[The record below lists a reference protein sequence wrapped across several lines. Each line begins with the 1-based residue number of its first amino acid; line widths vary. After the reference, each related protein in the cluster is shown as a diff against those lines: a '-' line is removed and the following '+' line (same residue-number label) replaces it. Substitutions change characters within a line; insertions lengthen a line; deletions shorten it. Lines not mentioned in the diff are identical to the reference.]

1 MKTLELSLAQIG
13 NSRGI
18 RLPSALIRKHGF
30 ERGVILEDRGH
41 EIAIKPKAGSA
52 KLSWEDTAREMV
64 AANEDW
70 SEWDCT
76 LADGLE
82 SVPWHYPI
90 PAGVKKWAK
99 ECAAEE
105 RVEIKKRAKA
115 DVCAEQIRVI
125 SRRRLGDKIGAL
137 SDVDA
142 AALRELLSE
151 MYGEA

>member
-13 NSRGI
+13 NLRGI
-18 RLPSALIRKHGF
+18 RLPSELIRKHGF

-41 EIAIKPKAGSA
+41 EIAIKPKAGSG
-52 KLSWEDTAREMV
+52 KLSWEETAREMV

-76 LADGLE
+76 
-82 SVPWHYPI
+82 
-90 PAGVKKWAK
+90 
-99 ECAAEE
+99 
-105 RVEIKKRAKA
+105 
-115 DVCAEQIRVI
+115 
-125 SRRRLGDKIGAL
+125 L